1 MMFSSN
7 AFRFVLVLAAACN
20 AVSTTAAEPTV
31 DLGFAEDYVIL
42 TKTGI
47 STVPNSVITG
57 DIAVSPIAAT
67 AMTGFSLSAD
77 STNVFST
84 STPQLTGQAFAA
96 NYANP
101 TPAKLTTA
109 VGAMETAY
117 TDAAGRLNA
126 DGARINLGNGILG
139 GLDDDGVIENNSLTP
154 GVYTFNTGDVTI
166 AGDISF
172 IGNADDIFIIQITGD
187 LQEIDGVTVHLAN
200 GALAKNIF
208 WQVAGKVLVGAGAHM
223 EGILLVK
230 TNILFETESSMNGR
244 VLAQTR
250 CDLQKATITQPAG
263 ASTEP
268 NDRQR
273 SLRGG
278 MGSAAP

>member
-20 AVSTTAAEPTV
+20 AVSTTAAAEPTV
-31 DLGFAEDYVIL
+31 ELGFAEDYVIL
-42 TKTGI
+42 TKAGI

-84 STPQLTGQAFAA
+84 STPQLTGHAFAA

-117 TDAAGRLNA
+117 TDAAGRPNA
-126 DGARINLGNGILG
+126 DGTRINLGNGILG
-139 GLDDDGVIENNSLTP
+139 GLDDDGNIENNSLTP

-172 IGNADDIFIIQITGD
+172 TGNADDIFIIQITGD
-187 LQEIDGVTVHLAN
+187 LQEIDGVTVHLAD

-263 ASTEP
+263 AAEP
-268 NDRQR
+268 TQR